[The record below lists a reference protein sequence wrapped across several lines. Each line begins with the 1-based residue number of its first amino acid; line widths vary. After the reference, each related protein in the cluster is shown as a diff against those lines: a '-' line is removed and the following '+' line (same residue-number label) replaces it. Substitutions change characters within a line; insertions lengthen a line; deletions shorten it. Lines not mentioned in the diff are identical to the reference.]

1 MIVTIDGPVAAGKTT
16 IAREL
21 AIRLGFTLLDTGA
34 IYRCVALASRRLE
47 IAWDDEPRLAE
58 LAREIDVVF
67 ELRDGTNHVILDGA
81 DVSSAIREPEIS
93 EGASIVSALPK
104 VRQALLEL
112 QRAMAAQGRI
122 VVEGRDTGTVVFPQA
137 DAKFFLTADPE
148 VRARRRHRELVERHD
163 AQSQEEVLA
172 ALKERDTRDTTRAV
186 APLVAADDARV
197 IDSTNRDVEEILDEV
212 SEHLRS
218 LGAG

>member
-1 MIVTIDGPVAAGKTT
+1 LIVTIDGPVAAGKTT

-34 IYRCVALASRRLE
+34 IYRCVALASQRLE
-47 IAWDDEPRLAE
+47 IAWDDEPRLAD

-81 DVSSAIREPEIS
+81 DVSSAIRAPEIS

-197 IDSTNRDVEEILDEV
+197 IDSTNRDIEEILDEV

>member
-1 MIVTIDGPVAAGKTT
+1 LIVTIDGPVAAGKTT

>member
-1 MIVTIDGPVAAGKTT
+1 LIVTIDGPVAAGKTT

-112 QRAMAAQGRI
+112 QRAMAAQGRM

-163 AQSQEEVLA
+163 AQSQEDVLA

-197 IDSTNRDVEEILDEV
+197 IDSTNRDIEEILDEV
-212 SEHLRS
+212 SNHLRS

>member
-34 IYRCVALASRRLE
+34 IYRCVALASRRRE